1 MELALSL
8 GDASKPFTFLD
19 KTQKLVNKDAAGF
32 CMGLGTG
39 ILGNIQDKAQVH
51 SGDQDEKRVSSDPPV
66 QLDLLPFSPVPRHH
80 PSSQLRFPWLA
91 DNRESAIPPLISFYL
106 YVFLLIFPHF
116 RCFIWISDD
125 WVFMGALVIR
135 SDA

>member
-19 KTQKLVNKDAAGF
+19 KTQKMVVNKDAGF

-39 ILGNIQDKAQVH
+39 LIIGKVP
-51 SGDQDEKRVSSDPPV
+51 EKGEDDRRVSSDPPV

-80 PSSQLRFPWLA
+80 PSSQLRFPWLV
-91 DNRESAIPPLISFYL
+91 DNR
-106 YVFLLIFPHF
+106 
-116 RCFIWISDD
+116 
-125 WVFMGALVIR
+125 
-135 SDA
+135 